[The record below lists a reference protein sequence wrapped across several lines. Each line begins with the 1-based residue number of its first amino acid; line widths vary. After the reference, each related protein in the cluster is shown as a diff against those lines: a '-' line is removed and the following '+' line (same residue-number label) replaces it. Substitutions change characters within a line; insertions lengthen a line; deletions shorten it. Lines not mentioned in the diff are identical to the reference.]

1 MNGVI
6 TVCRGRRDL
15 VGPKGFRV
23 ILVMQGV
30 MVRLENLDFLDKVCD
45 NTCISIDLLY
55 SACKYIVMIL
65 VQKMKIYK
73 VVFKFH
79 FTREV

>member
-1 MNGVI
+1 M
-6 TVCRGRRDL
+6 DL
-15 VGPKGFRV
+15 EGSKGFKV
-23 ILVMQGV
+23 ILVMWGV

-55 SACKYIVMIL
+55 SAYKYIVMIL

>member
-6 TVCRGRRDL
+6 TVCRGQRDL
-15 VGPKGFRV
+15 VGPKGFEV

-45 NTCISIDLLY
+45 NMFISFDVLY
-55 SACKYIVMIL
+55 SAYKYIVMIL
-65 VQKMKIYK
+65 VQKIKI
-73 VVFKFH
+73 
-79 FTREV
+79 